1 MTIGVG
7 GSSPEQQ
14 LQLLKPMTQGLR
26 PIDMEEYLQRQ
37 AAAVSAMRR
46 EGIGALFINAGVN
59 LSYFTGLNW
68 HPSERMVG
76 ALLMDTGD
84 LIYIAPHFEWDTLK
98 DFMLVAAPIA
108 GWHEHES
115 PYELVTGLL
124 NDHGIAAG
132 QVAVDP
138 SVPLFLYDGLRLAGG
153 DLDWI
158 NGGPL
163 FQSLRAR
170 KSESEL
176 AIMQCAKSMTLEV
189 HKAAARILRPGITT
203 TEVVAFIDQA
213 HRRVGAPGGSSFC
226 IVLFGLATSFPHGV
240 KEPQVL
246 KEGDWVLIDTGCIVE
261 GYHSDITRSYC
272 FGEPNE
278 RQRLAWEAEKAA
290 QLAAFEAAQPDRP
303 CESADYAAREVLN
316 AYGFGPDYRLP
327 GLPHRTGHGCG
338 MEIHEGPYLVRGESQ
353 PLAPGMVFS
362 DEPMLVLP
370 GEFGVRLEDHFY
382 VTEKGPRW
390 FTEPAYSVDDPF
402 GYQRG

>member
-7 GSSPEQQ
+7 GSCPEQQ
-14 LQLLKPMTQGLR
+14 LQQLLPMTQGLR
-26 PIDMEEYLQRQ
+26 PIDAEEYLQRQ
-37 AAAVSAMRR
+37 AAVTAAMRE
-46 EGIGALFINAGVN
+46 EGIRALYINAGVN
-59 LSYFTGLNW
+59 LRYFTGLKW
-68 HPSERMVG
+68 SASERMVG
-76 ALLMDTGD
+76 ALLMDSGD

-98 DFMLVAAPIA
+98 EFMLAPGPIA

-115 PYELVTGLL
+115 PYDLVTGLL
-124 NDHGIAAG
+124 NDHGISGG

-153 DLDWI
+153 ALEWV
-158 NGGPL
+158 NGGAL
-163 FQSLRAR
+163 FQSLRAC

-176 AIMQCAKSMTLEV
+176 AIMQCAKTMTLEV

-203 TEVVAFIDQA
+203 TEVVEFIDQA
-213 HRRVGAPGGSSFC
+213 HRKVGAPGGSSFC

-246 KEGDWVLIDTGCIVE
+246 KEGDWVLIDTGCILE

-272 FGEPNE
+272 FGEPSE

-290 QLAAFEAAQPDRP
+290 QLAAFEAAQPGRP
-303 CESADYAAREVLN
+303 CESADYAAREVLHS
-316 AYGFGPDYRLP
+316 YGFGPDYRLP

-338 MEIHEGPYLVRGESQ
+338 MEIHEGPYLVRGEGQ
-353 PLAPGMVFS
+353 PLVSGMVFS
-362 DEPMLVLP
+362 NEPMLVLP

-382 VTEKGPRW
+382 ITDNGPRW
-390 FTEPAYSVDDPF
+390 FTEPAHSVDDPF
-402 GYQRG
+402 GYHSA

>member
-7 GSSPEQQ
+7 GSDPEHELQQ
-14 LQLLKPMTQGLR
+14 LETMTQGLQ
-26 PIDMEEYLQRQ
+26 PIGAQEYRQRQ
-37 AAAVSAMRR
+37 VAATTAMKAQGVR
-46 EGIGALFINAGVN
+46 ALFINAGVN
-59 LSYFTGLNW
+59 LNYFTGLKW
-68 HPSERMVG
+68 SPSERMVG
-76 ALLMDTGD
+76 ALLMDSGD
-84 LIYIAPHFEWDTLK
+84 LVYIAPHFEWDTLK
-98 DFMLVAAPIA
+98 EFMQVSAPIA

-132 QVAVDP
+132 KVAVDP
-138 SVPLFLYDGLRLAGG
+138 SVPLFLYDGLKLAGAK
-153 DLDWI
+153 LDWI
-158 NGGPL
+158 NGAAL

-170 KSESEL
+170 KSDSEL
-176 AIMQCAKSMTLEV
+176 ALMQCAKSMTLEV

-203 TEVVAFIDQA
+203 TEVVAFIDKA
-213 HRRVGAPGGSSFC
+213 HRKVGAPGGSSFC

-246 KEGDWVLIDTGCIVE
+246 QEGDWVLIDTGCIVE

-290 QLAAFEAAQPDRP
+290 QLAAFDAAQPGRP
-303 CESADYAAREVLN
+303 CESADYAAREVLCS
-316 AYGFGPDYRLP
+316 YGFGPDYRLP

-338 MEIHEGPYLVRGESQ
+338 MEIHEGPYLVRGETQ

-362 DEPMLVLP
+362 NEPMLVLP

-382 VTEKGPRW
+382 LTEAGPRW
-390 FTEPAYSVDDPF
+390 FTEPAYSIDDPF
-402 GYQRG
+402 GYRRG